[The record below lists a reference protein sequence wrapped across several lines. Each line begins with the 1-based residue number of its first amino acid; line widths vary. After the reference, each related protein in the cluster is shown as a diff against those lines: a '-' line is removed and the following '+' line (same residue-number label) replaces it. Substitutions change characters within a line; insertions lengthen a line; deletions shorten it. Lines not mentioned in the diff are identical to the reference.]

1 MDFLLGGGDF
11 SKPADT
17 SFLGRAVRNHS
28 LSHQLYFFK
37 KACKKKKKKDVTFG
51 FKRNLGICP
60 EEK

>member
-37 KACKKKKKKDVTFG
+37 KACKKKKERCDIWLQEEFG
-51 FKRNLGICP
+51 DMP
-60 EEK
+60 